1 MRRASEVDAAI
12 VGESARWGHA
22 RRATPFKREV
32 EWLAEQRWL
41 RDTYWKANHPQALQ
55 RFKNVALYPV
65 VVAPAFT
72 QHGGRVERSFEFSIT
87 APAGTVYFT
96 LDGRD
101 PRLPSGAVSPAA
113 LVADEGEPLAVEE
126 AMTVKARALQGSTW
140 SPLTEAYF
148 FPDIPLRI
156 TEVMYHPAPPA
167 EPGFP
172 ADDYEFIELQNIGD
186 TTLELGGIRLAGA
199 VEFDFSRGA
208 VSSLAPGKMLVVVKY
223 VDAFAERY
231 DARRI
236 AIAGNYQG
244 ELRNSSERVLL
255 LGPAGEPLHDFRY
268 SDLWYPET
276 DGEGYSLVI
285 REVLG
290 DPASWTDPA
299 GWRPSGAFGGSPGI
313 DESGGPRPDGLQGSG
328 DLNQDGELN
337 LSDPVSLLTH
347 LFIDARAATLPC
359 GAEMTEGGNTALLDA
374 NGDNTV
380 DLTDAVHLL
389 SYLFLGGPGHALG
402 TGCRPVEDC
411 PDGCGG

>member
-1 MRRASEVDAAI
+1 MRGRDPWTCTFLLERRSRRTAIPSSRSPTRESSSAISRPTLRRDLLREGFNGGALTPESSHARWMPRASEVDAAI
-12 VGESARWGHA
+12 VGESARWGDA

-199 VEFDFSRGA
+199 VEFDFSRG
-208 VSSLAPGKMLVVVKY
+208 
-223 VDAFAERY
+223 
-231 DARRI
+231 
-236 AIAGNYQG
+236 
-244 ELRNSSERVLL
+244 
-255 LGPAGEPLHDFRY
+255 
-268 SDLWYPET
+268 
-276 DGEGYSLVI
+276 
-285 REVLG
+285 
-290 DPASWTDPA
+290 
-299 GWRPSGAFGGSPGI
+299 
-313 DESGGPRPDGLQGSG
+313 
-328 DLNQDGELN
+328 
-337 LSDPVSLLTH
+337 
-347 LFIDARAATLPC
+347 
-359 GAEMTEGGNTALLDA
+359 
-374 NGDNTV
+374 
-380 DLTDAVHLL
+380 
-389 SYLFLGGPGHALG
+389 
-402 TGCRPVEDC
+402 
-411 PDGCGG
+411 